1 MRCDLLALIFT
12 TSILTVSGLDP
23 DLEMDQ
29 IPDDEARARIYLD
42 YLDKEF
48 SKRSTQS
55 ALAEW
60 EYASNIT
67 EENLKNKVSYG
78 CGLILQGDQKVSMH
92 LMITVQKH
100 AQII

>member
-1 MRCDLLALIFT
+1 MRCDLLVLIIT

-23 DLEMDQ
+23 DLEMEQ

-55 ALAEW
+55 ASAEW
-60 EYASNIT
+60 AYASNIT
-67 EENLKNKVSYG
+67 EENLKNKVRYG
-78 CGLILQGDQKVSMH
+78 CSLILLPYSH
-92 LMITVQKH
+92 LTFPEQFLPVQ
-100 AQII
+100 